1 MIVPEKGLASL
12 PAENAAL
19 LVFKKKM
26 LHLPLLRYD
35 ITVMVEPFA
44 QVQVAAAAVAQEKI
58 DGQVPMSEYKVIYIR
73 NLLNFLLCINSQ
85 PLLFFAEKNL
95 RTRIRLPAASR
106 EVLCQSDANIG
117 V

>member
-1 MIVPEKGLASL
+1 MVLEKELDHL
-12 PAENAAL
+12 PAEDTAL
-19 LVFKKKM
+19 FVFKKKM
-26 LHLPLLRYD
+26 LHLSLLRYD
-35 ITVMVEPFA
+35 ITIMIEPFA

-58 DGQVPMSEYKVIYIR
+58 DRQVSVSEYKVIYIR

-106 EVLCQSDANIG
+106 EVLCQSDAKIG
-117 V
+117 M